1 MSMDDVRK
9 NLGSALTIFA
19 KALEASVNTMTEP
32 KKSPQLEYVDE
43 LMSYFPLAKVDEK
56 AGTIDQYLFDLRKT
70 VIDNYDNG
78 NYQVSYFY
86 AHLIFMSYVY
96 YSVDLAYKYLPD
108 RLKDQYDLINSYSTR
123 NKPNIV
129 TNTNVYSFSNIPEKE
144 IFKVFYAIG
153 MDVQYIQQLISY
165 IGERDQ
171 YAHATGK
178 GNIDVKTFET
188 YIDTIKKNMG
198 TIHQLFQKYIKEHYT
213 AFLVTNCKTTY
224 KDVITKI
231 ADYVS
236 DENFSTKDIEYL
248 SNLGISNIR
257 NENEEFKRNYRF
269 TRRIHCALVEYCLE
283 TYGIEEPASF
293 KDLRNDTY
301 IKFKYTDNA
310 KDYVEQ
316 ELGIDKYSCVKDGG
330 EFPVY
335 ECPECGHDQLVYD
348 AEADK
353 YHCFHCSEDFTS
365 DQLFVCSECNRL
377 KYWNGDAICTECAD
391 ALMAKKD

>member
-43 LMSYFPLAKVDEK
+43 LMSYFPIAKVDEK

-70 VIDNYDNG
+70 VVDNYENG

-108 RLKDQYDLINSYSTR
+108 KLKDQYDLINSY
-123 NKPNIV
+123 NAKDKPNIA
-129 TNTNVYSFSNIPEKE
+129 TNTDVYLFSKIPEKE

-153 MDVQYIQQLISY
+153 MDVQYIQQLSSY
-165 IGERDQ
+165 VSSRDK
-171 YAHATGK
+171 YAHATGE
-178 GNIDVKTFET
+178 GNINVTTFET
-188 YIDTIKKNMG
+188 YIDTIKKNMD
-198 TIHQLFQKYIKEHYT
+198 TIYQLFHKYIKEHYIT
-213 AFLVTNCKTTY
+213 FLLTNYKSTY
-224 KDVITKI
+224 KEATSKI
-231 ADYVS
+231 ADYIS

-248 SNLGISNIR
+248 SSLGISNIR
-257 NENEEFKRNYRF
+257 NENEEIRRNYRF
-269 TRRIHCALVEYCLE
+269 VRRLHCALVEYCIE
-283 TYGIEEPASF
+283 TYGIAEPASF
-293 KDLRNDTY
+293 KDLRNATY
-301 IKFKYTDNA
+301 LKFKYTDNA

-316 ELGIDKYSCVKDGG
+316 ELGIDEYSCVKEGG

-335 ECPECGHDQLVYD
+335 DCPECGHDQLVYD
-348 AEADK
+348 AESDK
-353 YHCFHCSEDFTS
+353 YHCFHCSQDFNGEDLIHCSGCHTITYKNEMELCPSCIEHKTS
-365 DQLFVCSECNRL
+365 
-377 KYWNGDAICTECAD
+377 
-391 ALMAKKD
+391 KD

>member
-9 NLGSALTIFA
+9 NLGGALSIFA

-32 KKSPQLEYVDE
+32 QKSPQLEYVDE

-70 VIDNYDNG
+70 VVDNYENG

-108 RLKDQYDLINSYSTR
+108 KLKDQYDLINSYSTR

-129 TNTNVYSFSNIPEKE
+129 TNTNVYLFSNIPEKE

-153 MDVQYIQQLISY
+153 MDVQYIQQLVSY

-198 TIHQLFQKYIKEHYT
+198 TIHQLFHKYIKEHYT
-213 AFLVTNCKTTY
+213 AFLLTNCKSTY
-224 KDVITKI
+224 KEAISKI
-231 ADYVS
+231 VDYIS
-236 DENFSTKDIEYL
+236 DENFSTKDVEYL

-257 NENEEFKRNYRF
+257 NENDEFKRNYRF
-269 TRRIHCALVEYCLE
+269 ARRLHCALVEYCIE
-283 TYGIEEPASF
+283 TYGMEEPTSF

-301 IKFKYTDNA
+301 LKFKYTDNA

-316 ELGIDKYSCVKDGG
+316 ELGIDEYSCVKDGG

-335 ECPECGHDQLVYD
+335 DCPECGHDQLVYD

-353 YHCFHCSEDFTS
+353 NHCFHCSQDFDGED
-365 DQLFVCSECNRL
+365 LIHCSCCNTITYKNEVEL
-377 KYWNGDAICTECAD
+377 CPNCIEHKTAD
-391 ALMAKKD
+391 

>member
-9 NLGSALTIFA
+9 NLGGALSIFA
-19 KALEASVNTMTEP
+19 KALEASVNTTVENP
-32 KKSPQLEYVDE
+32 KAPQLEYVDE

-70 VIDNYDNG
+70 VVDNYENG

-96 YSVDLAYKYLPD
+96 YSLDLAYKYLPD
-108 RLKDQYDLINSYSTR
+108 KIKDQYDLINSYSTR

-129 TNTNVYSFSNIPEKE
+129 TNTNVYLFSNIPEKE
-144 IFKVFYAIG
+144 IVKVFYALG

-198 TIHQLFQKYIKEHYT
+198 TIHKLFYQYIKEHYT
-213 AFLVTNCKTTY
+213 DFLITNCKSTY
-224 KDVITKI
+224 KEVITKI
-231 ADYVS
+231 ADYIS
-236 DENFSTKDIEYL
+236 DENFSSKDIEFL

-269 TRRIHCALVEYCLE
+269 ARRIHCVLVEYCIE
-283 TYGIEEPASF
+283 TYGIDEPTSF

-316 ELGIDKYSCVKDGG
+316 ELGIDEFSCVKDGG

-335 ECPECGHDQLVYD
+335 DCPECGHDQLVYD

-353 YHCFHCSEDFTS
+353 YHCFHCSEDFA
-365 DQLFVCSECNRL
+365 
-377 KYWNGDAICTECAD
+377 GDALIHCSCCNAITYKNEVELCHNCIDHKIAD
-391 ALMAKKD
+391 

>member
-9 NLGSALTIFA
+9 NLGSALSIFA
-19 KALEASVNTMTEP
+19 KALEASVNTMTEKP
-32 KKSPQLEYVDE
+32 KAPQLEYVDE

-70 VIDNYDNG
+70 VVDNYGNG

-108 RLKDQYDLINSYSTR
+108 KLKDQYDLINSYSTR

-316 ELGIDKYSCVKDGG
+316 ELGIDEYSCVKDGE

-335 ECPECGHDQLVYD
+335 DCPECGHNQLVYD

-353 YHCFHCSEDFTS
+353 YHCFHCSQDYEGGE
-365 DQLFVCSECNRL
+365 LMHCSECP
-377 KYWNGDAICTECAD
+377 AITPVNEVGLCSNCIQRKMED
-391 ALMAKKD
+391 

>member
-9 NLGSALTIFA
+9 NLGSALSIFA
-19 KALEASVNTMTEP
+19 KALEASVNTMTEKP
-32 KKSPQLEYVDE
+32 KDTQLEYVDE

-70 VIDNYDNG
+70 VVDNYENG

-86 AHLIFMSYVY
+86 AHLIFMSFVY

-108 RLKDQYDLINSYSTR
+108 KLKDQYDLINSY
-123 NKPNIV
+123 NAKDKPNIAN
-129 TNTNVYSFSNIPEKE
+129 NTDVYLFSKIPEKE

-153 MDVQYIQQLISY
+153 MDVQYIQQLSAY
-165 IGERDQ
+165 VSSRDK
-171 YAHATGK
+171 YAHATGE
-178 GNIDVKTFET
+178 GNINVTTFET
-188 YIDTIKKNMG
+188 YIDTIKKNMD
-198 TIHQLFQKYIKEHYT
+198 TVHQLFHKYIKEHYT
-213 AFLVTNCKTTY
+213 AFLLANCKSTY
-224 KDVITKI
+224 GEAIPKI
-231 ADYVS
+231 ADYIS

-269 TRRIHCALVEYCLE
+269 ARRLHCALVEYCIE
-283 TYGIEEPASF
+283 TYGIVEPTSF

-301 IKFKYTDNA
+301 IKFKYTDHA

-316 ELGIDKYSCVKDGG
+316 ELGIDEYSCVKDGG

-335 ECPECGHDQLVYD
+335 VCPECGHDQLVYD
-348 AEADK
+348 EETDK
-353 YHCFHCSEDFTS
+353 YHCFHCSCDF
-365 DQLFVCSECNRL
+365 DGKDLIHCSNCDTITYKSEVELCRNCIERQ
-377 KYWNGDAICTECAD
+377 KPD
-391 ALMAKKD
+391 

>member
-9 NLGSALTIFA
+9 NLGGALSIFA
-19 KALEASVNTMTEP
+19 KALEASVNTMTE
-32 KKSPQLEYVDE
+32 KTKSPQLEYVDE
-43 LMSYFPLAKVDEK
+43 LMSYFPLTKVDEK

-70 VIDNYDNG
+70 VIDNYEKG

-108 RLKDQYDLINSYSTR
+108 KLKDQYDLINSYSTR

-129 TNTNVYSFSNIPEKE
+129 TNTNVYLFSNIPEKE

-165 IGERDQ
+165 ISERDQ

-198 TIHQLFQKYIKEHYT
+198 TIHQLFHKHIKEHYT
-213 AFLVTNCKTTY
+213 AFLITNCKSTY
-224 KDVITKI
+224 NEVITKI
-231 ADYVS
+231 ADYIS

-257 NENEEFKRNYRF
+257 NENDEFKRNYRF
-269 TRRIHCALVEYCLE
+269 ARRIHCALVEYCIE
-283 TYGIEEPASF
+283 TYGIEEPTSF

-301 IKFKYTDNA
+301 LKFKYTDNA

-316 ELGIDKYSCVKDGG
+316 ELGIDEYSCVKDGG

-335 ECPECGHDQLVYD
+335 DCPDCDEEQLVYN
-348 AEADK
+348 AETEK
-353 YHCFHCSEDFTS
+353 YHCFHCGVDFKAS
-365 DQLFVCSECNRL
+365 DLSVCSECTKLMKN
-377 KYWNGDAICTECAD
+377 KESCICDACFEIK
-391 ALMAKKD
+391 MAKD

>member
-9 NLGSALTIFA
+9 NLGSALSIFA
-19 KALEASVNTMTEP
+19 KALEASVNTITE
-32 KKSPQLEYVDE
+32 KLKAPQLEYVDE

-70 VIDNYDNG
+70 VVDNYENG

-108 RLKDQYDLINSYSTR
+108 KLKDQYDLINSY
-123 NKPNIV
+123 NAKDKPNIA
-129 TNTNVYSFSNIPEKE
+129 TNTDVYLFSKIPEKE

-153 MDVQYIQQLISY
+153 MDVQYIQQLSSY
-165 IGERDQ
+165 VSSRDK
-171 YAHATGK
+171 YAHATGE
-178 GNIDVKTFET
+178 GNINVTTFET
-188 YIDTIKKNMG
+188 YIDTIKKNMD
-198 TIHQLFQKYIKEHYT
+198 TVHQLFHKYIKEHYT
-213 AFLVTNCKTTY
+213 AFLLTNCKLTY
-224 KDVITKI
+224 KEVIPQI

-236 DENFSTKDIEYL
+236 DENFSSKDIEFL

-269 TRRIHCALVEYCLE
+269 ARRIHCALVEYCIE

-293 KDLRNDTY
+293 KNLRNDTY
-301 IKFKYTDNA
+301 VKFKYTDNA

-316 ELGIDKYSCVKDGG
+316 ELGIDEYSCVKDGG

-335 ECPECGHDQLVYD
+335 DCPECGHDQLVYD
-348 AEADK
+348 AKADK
-353 YHCFHCSEDFTS
+353 YHCFHCSEDFAGDVLMHCT
-365 DQLFVCSECNRL
+365 CCNTITYKNEVEL
-377 KYWNGDAICTECAD
+377 CPNCIEHKMAD
-391 ALMAKKD
+391 

>member
-108 RLKDQYDLINSYSTR
+108 KLKDQYDLINSYSTR

-198 TIHQLFQKYIKEHYT
+198 TIHQLFQ
-213 AFLVTNCKTTY
+213 
-224 KDVITKI
+224 
-231 ADYVS
+231 
-236 DENFSTKDIEYL
+236 
-248 SNLGISNIR
+248 NI
-257 NENEEFKRNYRF
+257 
-269 TRRIHCALVEYCLE
+269 
-283 TYGIEEPASF
+283 
-293 KDLRNDTY
+293 
-301 IKFKYTDNA
+301 
-310 KDYVEQ
+310 Q
-316 ELGIDKYSCVKDGG
+316 
-330 EFPVY
+330 
-335 ECPECGHDQLVYD
+335 
-348 AEADK
+348 
-353 YHCFHCSEDFTS
+353 
-365 DQLFVCSECNRL
+365 
-377 KYWNGDAICTECAD
+377 
-391 ALMAKKD
+391 

>member
-9 NLGSALTIFA
+9 NLGSAMSIFA
-19 KALEASVNTMTEP
+19 KALEASVNTMTEKP
-32 KKSPQLEYVDE
+32 KAPQLEYVDE

-70 VIDNYDNG
+70 VVDNYGNG

-213 AFLVTNCKTTY
+213 TFLVTNCKTTY

-231 ADYVS
+231 TDYVS

-257 NENEEFKRNYRF
+257 NENEEFRRNYRF
-269 TRRIHCALVEYCLE
+269 ARRLHCALVEYCIE
-283 TYGIEEPASF
+283 TYGIAEPSNF
-293 KDLRNDTY
+293 KNLRNDTY

-316 ELGIDKYSCVKDGG
+316 ELGIDQHSCVKDGG

-335 ECPECGHDQLVYD
+335 DCPECGHDQLVYD
-348 AEADK
+348 AETDK
-353 YHCFHCSEDFTS
+353 YHCFHCSEDFDGES
-365 DQLFVCSECNRL
+365 LIHCSECHTITYKNEMEL
-377 KYWNGDAICTECAD
+377 CPNCIEHKMSD
-391 ALMAKKD
+391 